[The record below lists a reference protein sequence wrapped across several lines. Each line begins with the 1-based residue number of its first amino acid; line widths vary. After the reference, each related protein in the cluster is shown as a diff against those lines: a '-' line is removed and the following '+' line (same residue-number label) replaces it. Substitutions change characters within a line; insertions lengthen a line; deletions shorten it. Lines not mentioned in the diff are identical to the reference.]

1 MRFLTNWIMTPSCA
15 KNNSMM
21 SKKTTMKY
29 STLVRHSQQRPNN
42 PQPDD
47 LRLGQASHLRVLK
60 PQTDL
65 KPTFLIKDCTLPE
78 FNKFTETFITYINS
92 SGSAVPAEAIYSN
105 LRVHMDPYWFTE
117 LIGAGLKIQT
127 ELPSFPRLMDEV
139 SLVDTTDA

>member
-1 MRFLTNWIMTPSCA
+1 MCEKQFNDVKEDNDELFATCETLTAAAKQPTIRRPQAGPSITPMA
-15 KNNSMM
+15 F
-21 SKKTTMKY
+21 
-29 STLVRHSQQRPNN
+29 
-42 PQPDD
+42 
-47 LRLGQASHLRVLK
+47 K

-65 KPTFLIKDCTLPE
+65 KPTFLIRDCTLPE

-127 ELPSFPRLMDEV
+127 
-139 SLVDTTDA
+139 